1 MRPAP
6 DDPILLTSH
15 LRLLELTDIL
25 ACGIARLR
33 QSPTIGAESSQ
44 FSAKSLPTGLDVDEP
59 SRPDGRVCQPERR
72 IKHAH

>member
-33 QSPTIGAESSQ
+33 KCPTVLAESGPI
-44 FSAKSLPTGLDVDEP
+44 SAKSFPSGLDVGEP

-72 IKHAH
+72 ILHAR